1 MIGMPK
7 TLGVRCRQP
16 GPSSH
21 GSGPGWYLA
30 LAVSLALAGCDA
42 VDQDPRGLVLAF
54 PSPGEPIPIE
64 RKLYCDYIDN
74 EYFRGWATGE
84 RYSIRARVLL
94 RSDDEIASAEVA
106 LTVRDEGLGQEIK
119 EYVERNR
126 MPPLEVFEVA
136 KADSG
141 QEISFDIPISPF
153 FQKYSMQVTVETVNG
168 TTLEQTWDL
177 EVAAG
182 GS

>member
-1 MIGMPK
+1 MVGMPK
-7 TLGVRCRQP
+7 TLGFRCRQP
-16 GPSSH
+16 GPPSH
-21 GSGPGWYLA
+21 GSGPGWCLA

-54 PSPGEPIPIE
+54 PSPGKPIPIE
-64 RKLYCDYIDN
+64 RKRFCDYIDN

-84 RYSIRARVLL
+84 RFSIRPRVLL

-106 LTVRDEGLGQEIK
+106 LTVRDEGLGPGSQGI
-119 EYVERNR
+119 RR
-126 MPPLEVFEVA
+126 ARPDAPLEAFEVA

-141 QEISFDIPISPF
+141 QEISFDILISPF
-153 FQKYSMQVTVETVNG
+153 FLKYSMQVTVKTVTG